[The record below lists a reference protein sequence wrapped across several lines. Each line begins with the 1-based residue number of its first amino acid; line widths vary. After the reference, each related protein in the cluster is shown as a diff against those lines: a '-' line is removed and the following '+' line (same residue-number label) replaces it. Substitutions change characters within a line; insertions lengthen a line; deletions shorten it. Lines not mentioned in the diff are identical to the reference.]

1 MTPVSAEATTPRGP
15 LQVEGEVFSIKR
27 VGDYFHLTVV
37 ADGIAERARPG
48 SFVALSVGGPI
59 SGALLRRA
67 FSIYRVRPAGVYG
80 GTVEIVF
87 AAHGP
92 GTTWMAQLSPH
103 DPVNVV
109 GPLGHPFAQPLEP
122 VSCALV
128 GGGYGSAPLF
138 ALAERLRERKCAVH
152 MVLGA
157 ATESRLFGTLEAKRA
172 AQSVTVTT
180 VDGSV
185 GIKGLVTDPLPALMT
200 RNGIEVVYSC
210 GPMGMLRAVTEV
222 ATAHGAWSQTAV
234 EESMACGIGV
244 CMTCVVPVVGDD
256 NVTRMVRS
264 CVDGPVFAGDRVRWD
279 DIGTVPAGTHGA
291 PRPGRPR

>member
-244 CMTCVVPVVGDD
+244 CMTCVLPVVGDD